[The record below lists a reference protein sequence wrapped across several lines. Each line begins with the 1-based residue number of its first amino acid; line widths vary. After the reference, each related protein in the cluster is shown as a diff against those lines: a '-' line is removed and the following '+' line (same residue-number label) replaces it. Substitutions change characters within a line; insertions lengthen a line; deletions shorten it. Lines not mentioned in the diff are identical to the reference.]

1 VVASSTLLVVKLF
14 QESFQLDTLVGRTAL
29 GLLIFQDFWAIAV
42 LSVQPSFDA
51 PEIGPILLSL
61 AGIAVLT
68 PGAAMIARFII
79 PVGFRQVA
87 RRPEVVFGGAGS
99 WCFLVVL
106 LGVSLDFL
114 SEWLLGVKLHL
125 AVGAEM
131 GALIANAT
139 IASLPCSIEIM
150 AKVSVVKDFFV
161 TLFLV
166 GPGMSIPLP
175 DGTAVRVIAL
185 LLAVIAV
192 QARFPVFLPL
202 RYATGLDRR
211 NAVVVSTR
219 LSQVSDFSLLMGFIG
234 VNPGH
239 ISAGLNSAIIFA
251 FVITALA
258 TPLLFRHV
266 HAVHVML
273 AGVLGYL
280 GFREPHGRTAA
291 GDGSYHPVLPG
302 FQRVASSLLSEIKRS
317 HPELLQATL
326 VVDFNVNLQARIAAL
341 APTVR

>member
-1 VVASSTLLVVKLF
+1 
-14 QESFQLDTLVGRTAL
+14 
-29 GLLIFQDFWAIAV
+29 
-42 LSVQPSFDA
+42 
-51 PEIGPILLSL
+51 
-61 AGIAVLT
+61 
-68 PGAAMIARFII
+68 
-79 PVGFRQVA
+79 
-87 RRPEVVFGGAGS
+87 
-99 WCFLVVL
+99 
-106 LGVSLDFL
+106 
-114 SEWLLGVKLHL
+114 
-125 AVGAEM
+125 M

-219 LSQVSDFSLLMGFIG
+219 LSQVSEFSLVMGFIG

-280 GFREPHGRTAA
+280 GFREPHGRTAD